1 MKRRFFTIALTLL
14 LAINFQLRADE
25 GMWVPMFFKDL
36 IFSDMQKMG
45 LRLSAEDLYSINN
58 ASLKDAIVGL
68 SSGSA
73 PEGYFCSAEIVSPQ
87 GLLFTNH
94 HCAYG
99 QIQSHSSVDFD
110 YLTDGFWANSF
121 EEELPNEGLT
131 ASILVRMTD
140 VTKEVLAEVTPEMSD
155 SDRQAAI
162 RKAVKQL
169 KDDNSED
176 GKYDVTVKPF
186 YAGNE
191 YYMLVYITYRDV
203 RLVGAPPSSIGKFGG
218 DTDNWMWPRHTG
230 DFSVLRIYTAP
241 DGSPAEYSKEN
252 IPLKPR
258 HFLPVSIQGV
268 EREDFSMIWGFPGRT
283 SRYLT
288 SYGVEYNVEHFQ
300 PLLVKVL
307 DKRLEAMK
315 MHMDADPAVR
325 IQYASVHSSLA
336 NAWKYYIGQIRGLK
350 NLDVY
355 GQKLKI
361 EEEFNQWIKTNPEAK
376 EKYGEVLSMMKEGYG
391 LMTTDILPLM
401 YLNLGAM
408 SPSSVG
414 FVSALY
420 ELRTVLEKDRKNQ
433 AAIDEAVAKLREIAA
448 EHFKEMDYNTDKS
461 VFAAMMEMVFY
472 NLFDPWRPEF
482 FKDVFKNYGGNFM
495 SYADDI
501 YKKSFI
507 TTPEALDRFLAKPR
521 LRDIEKDP
529 FFIIQK
535 QIRELSIKASANIGK
550 GQGVVSK
557 GEKLWI
563 SALRE
568 MHPEKVYF
576 ADANSTIRM
585 TYGQVLDYYPADA
598 IHYDYLTTIK
608 GVMEKENPDVDEF
621 IVHPKLKELYEKKD
635 YGPYATNG
643 ELYINFLTNHDIT
656 GGNSG
661 SPVINAKGHLIGI
674 AFDGN
679 WEAMSGDIAFEPE
692 LQRTISVDTRYI
704 LFIIDK
710 FAGAKRLIDEMTII
724 R

>member
-550 GQGVVSK
+550 GQGIVSK